1 MTAWALAALI
11 LLASGLAP
19 ALWLAAQGDE
29 VNRLVGLE
37 LAASITVLILLLLTQ
52 AYGPSSAVIVPL
64 TLTLLS
70 LAGGLVFVRL
80 LRTR

>member
-11 LLASGLAP
+11 LLASGLAS
-19 ALWLAAQGDE
+19 ALWLASQGDE

-37 LAASITVLILLLLTQ
+37 LAASITVLILLLLIQ